1 MAAETGKAANLIAIL
16 LVTRTRPGPKLVFCY
31 PPSPRSSQFENH
43 GNKNGLDSAE
53 GTDSESDDNGMP
65 TPLRRIVTND
75 AEVKNGKTA
84 DVTPGESHDAETE
97 GVLGFSEDSIE
108 KLLSP
113 GCWCDRQKFEI
124 SLDGLTFICH
134 PIYAAQDGSWAHKHT
149 HETTPRKDVRST
161 TASKSPPPKP
171 VTAED
176 DGHEK
181 PGITI
186 TEPKTPAKVVHDF
199 THVPESFE
207 SHGGLSL
214 GTSMNSASTT
224 SPATPEPL
232 MSFSVVFVV
241 RADRSDSQSAEVSEL
256 YNHVLKK
263 LSKALHYCQKHNSY
277 IGTQSRKLMTLKAKA
292 KQDGTSKA
300 GLCQQMV
307 DRCELA
313 WALKEVFEKISAGAV
328 ADIRLEEKE
337 MSLHVPKKLKSDE
350 LQVEPHCGLLL
361 LEDKE
366 TLLREL
372 THPDAS
378 ALAHFLRGHTP
389 NKSLQKLAGR
399 LGMSV
404 DHVLHLA
411 RYLVAWQKARAI
423 APLHSRNIYILG
435 PDAPLAHLQ
444 DHIATYARLFPVL
457 PSLPR
462 VLEVLFERPRIRGMP
477 LRYVSMMPSKD
488 HREPY
493 MAVLAF
499 LVRNRFVQQLKTSG
513 WLRAPTVLEK
523 NAVAATINQN
533 RRPLSVASLLSP
545 QLRPVDD
552 DAASVSSERTAIPLT
567 KIDSQKKR
575 PDVTS
580 GANRSDEQSVRSID
594 SFQLITSPLNPST
607 EDLARLQY
615 IKESIADT
623 ELSHRLPS
631 LLRYFDGESALEE
644 IGAREGLKRSVVDA
658 WLDQLLKAGFL
669 STFYHV

>member
-1 MAAETGKAANLIAIL
+1 MAAEIGKRTNLVAIL

-31 PPSPRSSQFENH
+31 PPSPRTHQFGNH
-43 GNKNGLDSAE
+43 GDGNELASTE
-53 GTDSESDDNGMP
+53 SSDSESEDTGLP

-75 AEVKNGKTA
+75 AEFKPGKTPNMTA
-84 DVTPGESHDAETE
+84 EESHEAEAD

-124 SLDGLTFICH
+124 SLDGLTFIGH

-149 HETTPRKDVRST
+149 HDTTPRKQDARNT
-161 TASKSPPPKP
+161 TQSKMAPP
-171 VTAED
+171 VLENTGED
-176 DGHEK
+176 DGEQ

-199 THVPESFE
+199 THVPGSFE
-207 SHGGLSL
+207 SHSGLSL
-214 GTSMNSASTT
+214 GTSMNSGST

-241 RADRSDSQSAEVSEL
+241 RADRTDSQSAEVSEL
-256 YNHVLKK
+256 YTHVLKK

-292 KQDGTSKA
+292 KKDGTSKTA
-300 GLCQQMV
+300 LCQQMV
-307 DRCELA
+307 DSCELA

-337 MSLHVPKKLKSDE
+337 MSLHVPKKSKSDE

-366 TLLREL
+366 ILLREL
-372 THPDAS
+372 TNPDAS
-378 ALAHFLRGHTP
+378 ALVHFLRGHTP

-411 RYLVAWQKARAI
+411 RYLVTWQKARAI
-423 APLHSRNIYILG
+423 APLHARNIYILG
-435 PDAPLAHLQ
+435 PEAPLAHLQ
-444 DHIATYARLFPVL
+444 KHIATYARLFPVL

-462 VLEVLFERPRIRGMP
+462 MLEVLFERPRIRGMP

-499 LVRNRFVQQLKTSG
+499 LVQHRFVQQLKTSG
-513 WLRAPTVLEK
+513 WLRAPGVLEK
-523 NAVAATINQN
+523 NAAAATINQN

-552 DAASVSSERTAIPLT
+552 DAASVSSERTAIPLVKT
-567 KIDSQKKR
+567 DSQKTKIG
-575 PDVTS
+575 VTS
-580 GANRSDEQSVRSID
+580 GVNRSDDQPQTRD
-594 SFQLITSPLNPST
+594 SFQLIIDPLNPSA
-607 EDLARLQY
+607 DLARLQY
-615 IKESIADT
+615 IKEAIADT
-623 ELSHRLPS
+623 ELAHRLPS
-631 LLRYFDGESALEE
+631 LLQYFDGESALEE

-658 WLDQLLKAGFL
+658 WLDQLFKAGFL

>member
-1 MAAETGKAANLIAIL
+1 MAAEVGKATNLIAVL

-31 PPSPRSSQFENH
+31 PPNPRSNRS
-43 GNKNGLDSAE
+43 GNNGDDNGHDSA
-53 GTDSESDDNGMP
+53 GASDSDDEDTGMP

-75 AEVKNGKTA
+75 AEYKNGKTA
-84 DVTPGESHDAETE
+84 NELDDESHSVESD

-113 GCWCDRQKFEI
+113 GCWCDRQKFDV
-124 SLDGLTFICH
+124 SLDGLTFIGH
-134 PIYAAQDGSWAHKHT
+134 PIYAAQDGSWARKHT
-149 HETTPRKDVRST
+149 HETTPRKQNARET
-161 TASKSPPPKP
+161 TPSKSAPP
-171 VTAED
+171 VLQNTAEEAN
-176 DGHEK
+176 GQ

-186 TEPKTPAKVVHDF
+186 IEPKMPAKVVHNF

-232 MSFSVVFVV
+232 MSFSVVLVV
-241 RADRSDSQSAEVSEL
+241 GVGGQSAEVSEL
-256 YNHVLKK
+256 YHHVLKK

-277 IGTQSRKLMTLKAKA
+277 IGAQSRKLMALKAKA
-292 KQDGTSKA
+292 KQDGISKA
-300 GLCQQMV
+300 VLCQQMV
-307 DRCELA
+307 DSCELA
-313 WALKEVFEKISAGAV
+313 WALKEVYEKISTGAT

-337 MSLHVPKKLKSDE
+337 MSLYVPKKLNSDE

-361 LEDKE
+361 LEDNQ

-411 RYLVAWQKARAI
+411 RYLVVWQKARAI
-423 APLHSRNIYILG
+423 APLHARNIYILG
-435 PDAPLAHLQ
+435 PDAPLDHLQ

-462 VLEVLFERPRIRGMP
+462 VLEVLYERPRIRGMP

-488 HREPY
+488 HREHY

-513 WLRAPTVLEK
+513 WLQAPTMLEK
-523 NAVAATINQN
+523 SAAAATINQN
-533 RRPLSVASLLSP
+533 KRPLSVASLLSP
-545 QLRPVDD
+545 QLRAVDD

-567 KIDSQKKR
+567 KTDSQKTKIGM
-575 PDVTS
+575 TS
-580 GANRSDEQSVRSID
+580 GTHRPEEQPSRNTD
-594 SFQLITSPLNPST
+594 SYQLITNPLNPSAD
-607 EDLARLQY
+607 DLARLQY

-623 ELSHRLPS
+623 ELANPLPS
-631 LLRYFDGESALEE
+631 LLRYFDGEYALEE

-658 WLDQLLKAGFL
+658 WLDQLHKAGFL

>member
-1 MAAETGKAANLIAIL
+1 MAAKAGKAANLIAIL

-31 PPSPRSSQFENH
+31 PPSPRAHRSGDHGEEND
-43 GNKNGLDSAE
+43 LDSAE
-53 GTDSESDDNGMP
+53 SSDSDSEDTGMP
-65 TPLRRIVTND
+65 TPLRRIVNYD
-75 AEVKNGKTA
+75 AEFRNSKTPNVMA
-84 DVTPGESHDAETE
+84 EESYEAETD
-97 GVLGFSEDSIE
+97 GVLGFSEDSVE

-113 GCWCDRQKFEI
+113 GCWCDRQKFET
-124 SLDGLTFICH
+124 SLDGLTFIGH

-149 HETTPRKDVRST
+149 HDTTPRKQDARNTTQSESALAVLENIGENDVER
-161 TASKSPPPKP
+161 
-171 VTAED
+171 
-176 DGHEK
+176 

-186 TEPKTPAKVVHDF
+186 TEPKTPAKAVHDF

-214 GTSMNSASTT
+214 GTSMNSGSTT

-241 RADRSDSQSAEVSEL
+241 RTDRTDNQSAEVSEL
-256 YNHVLKK
+256 YTHVLKK

-300 GLCQQMV
+300 ALCQQMV
-307 DRCELA
+307 DSCELA
-313 WALKEVFEKISAGAV
+313 WALKEVFEKISAGTV

-337 MSLHVPKKLKSDE
+337 MSLHVPKKLQSDE

-378 ALAHFLRGHTP
+378 ALVHFLRGHTP

-411 RYLVAWQKARAI
+411 RYLVTWQKARAI
-423 APLHSRNIYILG
+423 APLHARNIHILG
-435 PDAPLAHLQ
+435 PEAPLAHLQ
-444 DHIATYARLFPVL
+444 KHIATYARLFPVL

-462 VLEVLFERPRIRGMP
+462 MLEVLFERPRIRGMP

-499 LVRNRFVQQLKTSG
+499 LVQHRFVQQLKTSG
-513 WLRAPTVLEK
+513 WLRAPGVLEK
-523 NAVAATINQN
+523 NAAAATINQN

-552 DAASVSSERTAIPLT
+552 DAASVSSERTAIPLVKT
-567 KIDSQKKR
+567 DSQKTKIG
-575 PDVTS
+575 VTS
-580 GANRSDEQSVRSID
+580 GVNRSDDQPQTRD
-594 SFQLITSPLNPST
+594 SFQLITDPLNPSA

-615 IKESIADT
+615 IKEAIADT
-623 ELSHRLPS
+623 ELAHRLPS
-631 LLRYFDGESALEE
+631 LLQYFDGESALEE

-658 WLDQLLKAGFL
+658 WLDQLFKAGFL